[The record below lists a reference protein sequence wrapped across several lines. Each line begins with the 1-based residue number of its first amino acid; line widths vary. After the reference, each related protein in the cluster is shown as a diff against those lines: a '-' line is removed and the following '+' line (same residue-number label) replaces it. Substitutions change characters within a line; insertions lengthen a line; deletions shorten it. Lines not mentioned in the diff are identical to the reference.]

1 MPVGTG
7 AGCRGTRRGA
17 QGSRSR
23 CRDEARRQTTRRRR
37 RANSSTAAR
46 SRLQSKRGNRR
57 IPSRDYACHTCHS
70 RSSTEFVKTFGIGS
84 FERGGPRARSGPRT
98 KTLKCVGK
106 ENTGAKQTQTRCNCL
121 NHRKTLRV
129 LAGTQRHEAAHSQKD
144 SLPGPKDPAGVML
157 RHNSL
162 AGEGSIPVAATIDS
176 PRRCSPHF
184 RRVRDAV
191 SSCLDAEVAHR
202 GDTGVRQ
209 VGARPVKW

>member
-46 SRLQSKRGNRR
+46 SRLQSERGNCR
-57 IPSRDYACHTCHS
+57 IPSHDYACHTCHS

-106 ENTGAKQTQTRCNCL
+106 ENTGAKQTQARCNCL
-121 NHRKTLRV
+121 NHRKTLRHSGRNTTPRGRAQSKGF
-129 LAGTQRHEAAHSQKD
+129 LAWSE
-144 SLPGPKDPAGVML
+144 DPAGVML

-191 SSCLDAEVAHR
+191 SLRLDAEVGCIGR
-202 GDTGVRQ
+202 
-209 VGARPVKW
+209 